1 MCIRVKDLSR
11 VLKEKT
17 PKSKI
22 RELFDLAAG
31 RSDVI
36 SLGIGQP
43 DFATPEPAIEGNIEA
58 LKKNITQ
65 YAPTRGVPE
74 LLKQVGEKA
83 ERVNNIKVE
92 PSENIIIT
100 NGGSQALTLAFA
112 SIFNPGDELLVF
124 SPNFISYFYLGPFF
138 GVDVKEIRRKD
149 DFSPNFEELENAITD
164 KTKAILINSPNNP
177 TGYTFSSQEIQKLAN
192 IVLENDLYLISD
204 EVYENYIYDEGLE
217 HVSPA
222 SLDEMFERTI
232 TLNAMSKLYS
242 ATGFRLGYAVARKEI
257 VNLMEKYHQY
267 TVAGTNHAAQYGFIE
282 ALKMDTTFFDEIL
295 AQYKERRDFTF
306 SRLED
311 IGFNVVKPK
320 GAFYIMPSLEPFN
333 ITSQEFSMRL
343 MEEKGVAVVPG
354 NIFGS
359 YSEDKLRI
367 SYATKLDKLKEAMH
381 RIEEFIGTLD

>member
-1 MCIRVKDLSR
+1 VKDLSR

-43 DFATPEPAIEGNIEA
+43 DFGTPDPAIEGNITA

-74 LLKQVGEKA
+74 LMEQVADK
-83 ERVNNIKVE
+83 VNQINNIVAD
-92 PSENIIIT
+92 PSKNIIIT
-100 NGGSQALTLAFA
+100 NGGSQALTLTFA
-112 SIFNPGDELLVF
+112 SIFNPGDELLLF

-138 GVDVKEIRRKD
+138 GVTVREIKRND
-149 DFSPNFEELENAITD
+149 DFSPNLDQLERAITEN
-164 KTKAILINSPNNP
+164 TKAILINSPNNP
-177 TGYTFSSQEIQKLAN
+177 TGYTFTAQEIRKLAD
-192 IVLENDLYLISD
+192 IVLENDLYLMSD

-217 HVSPA
+217 HLSPG

-242 ATGFRLGYAVARKEI
+242 ATGFRLGYAVARSEI
-257 VNLMEKYHQY
+257 VDLMEKYHQY

-282 ALKMDTTFFDEIL
+282 ALKMDNSFFNEIL
-295 AQYKERRDFTF
+295 AEYKKRRDFTF
-306 SRLED
+306 KRLNE
-311 IGFNVVKPK
+311 IGFDVVKPK
-320 GAFYIMPSLEPFN
+320 GAFYIMPSLEPFG
-333 ITSQEFSMRL
+333 ISSQEFSMQL
-343 MEEKGVAVVPG
+343 MESKGVAVVPG
-354 NIFGS
+354 DIFGS
-359 YSEDKLRI
+359 YSDKKLRI
-367 SYATKLDKLKEAMH
+367 SYATEMEKLKQAMN
-381 RIEEFIGTLD
+381 RIEDFIGNL

>member
-1 MCIRVKDLSR
+1 MKDLSR

-43 DFATPEPAIEGNIEA
+43 DFPTPKPAIEGNIEA
-58 LKKNITQ
+58 LKQNITQ

-74 LLKQVGEKA
+74 LIEQVGK
-83 ERVNNIKVE
+83 KVE
-92 PSENIIIT
+92 QVNGINMVPSENIIIT
-100 NGGSQALTLAFA
+100 NGGSQALTLTFA
-112 SIFNPGDELLVF
+112 SIFNPGDELLLF

-138 GVDVKEIRRKD
+138 GVNVREIKRKD
-149 DFSPNFEELENAITD
+149 DFSPNFDDLENSITE

-177 TGYTFSSQEIQKLAN
+177 TGYTFSPQEIRKLTD

-217 HVSPA
+217 HISPS
-222 SLDEMFERTI
+222 SLGEMFERTI

-257 VNLMEKYHQY
+257 VDLMEKYHQY

-282 ALKMDTTFFDEIL
+282 ALKMDNSFFDEIL

-306 SRLED
+306 SRLKD
-311 IGFNVVKPK
+311 IGFSVVKPR
-320 GAFYIMPSLEPFN
+320 GAFYIMPSLDPFP
-333 ITSQEFSMRL
+333 ISSQEFSMRL

-359 YSEDKLRI
+359 YSDNKLRI
-367 SYATKLDKLKEAMH
+367 SYATELDKLREAMN
-381 RIEEFIGTLD
+381 RIEDFIGTLE